1 MRGLTILAFILISA
15 QSLCCA
21 QDARS
26 VQSGNE
32 KVELIIE
39 NQSDLPLKIQ
49 WIDFEG
55 KPQDYGVIPAGQA
68 KPFESYPGHNWQF
81 VVNRQ
86 TVGSY
91 RATAADRQTFTIS
104 GGSSAPAST
113 NSPGQ
118 GTGSDSKM
126 GDKENGLF
134 QQF

>member
-68 KPFESYPGHNWQF
+68 KPFESYPGYVAIPDIAIEIAF
-81 VVNRQ
+81 
-86 TVGSY
+86 
-91 RATAADRQTFTIS
+91 
-104 GGSSAPAST
+104 
-113 NSPGQ
+113 
-118 GTGSDSKM
+118 M
-126 GDKENGLF
+126 NGLSEDGHESK
-134 QQF
+134 